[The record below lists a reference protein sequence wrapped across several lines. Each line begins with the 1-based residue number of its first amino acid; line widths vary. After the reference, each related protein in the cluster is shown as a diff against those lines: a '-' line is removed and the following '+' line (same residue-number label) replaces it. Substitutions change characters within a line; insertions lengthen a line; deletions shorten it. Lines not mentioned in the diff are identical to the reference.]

1 MTQETLFSLETP
13 DISNREV
20 DSSATFCFAL
30 NLYAG
35 IGGNRKHW
43 GCDVTAVEW
52 QDDIANAY
60 RSQYPDDDVIVGDAH
75 KYLAENFDRFD
86 FIWSSPPCQSHS
98 KMDRANSRNRPRY
111 ADLKLYE
118 EILFLQ
124 TYHKG
129 KWVVE
134 NVVPYYKPLIAPT
147 VKIGRHLFWSNFHFT
162 AHDVARPKD
171 FIASGKKQAS
181 AQDLKDWLGLSYDGN
196 IYYANN
202 HCPAQVLRNCVHP
215 DIGAQIMAA
224 AFPQNSQDKPS

>member
-1 MTQETLFSLETP
+1 MSDLFTFNGVKIP
-13 DISNREV
+13 DLPGAGEPCAHRSCSV
-20 DSSATFCFAL
+20 L

-43 GCDVTAVEW
+43 NADRVVALER
-52 QDDIANAY
+52 QDDIAEAY
-60 RSQYPDDDVIVGDAH
+60 AAQYPDDEVVWGDAH
-75 KYLAENFDRFD
+75 AYLEANVNEFD

-98 KMDRANSRNRPRY
+98 KMDRANSRNAPRY

-134 NVVPYYKPLIAPT
+134 NVVPYYDPLIKPT
-147 VKIGRHLFWSNFHFT
+147 ARIGRHLFWSNFHFS
-162 AHDVARPKD
+162 ARDVLRPQG
-171 FIASGKKQAS
+171 FIASGGQAT
-181 AQDLKDWLGLSYDGN
+181 AQDLKEWLGLEYEGN
-196 IYYANN
+196 IYYGNN

-215 DIGAQIMAA
+215 EIGKQIFEQAL
-224 AFPQNSQDKPS
+224 PLTDT